1 MDSDSFDIR
10 LDTGASSTCTI
21 SQADFI
27 PGTYHKLHGYS
38 ISGISSGLTVLGY
51 GTIRWVL
58 YNDSQVP
65 IDIEIDRVLLIRDLP
80 MRLLSPQQL
89 AKQTA
94 GLRDGF
100 YVHSSTA
107 KLVFGGFTKTV
118 SYNLCNN
125 LPIIS
130 SFPGIVKFA
139 SYNSTLVADG
149 SLHGNLTYNQ
159 WQLLKWKNCLGHM
172 DFSRIQK
179 FSRLGLLPHELS
191 MVHPQDYPV

>member
-1 MDSDSFDIR
+1 MQPTKCSRTLHLDSDSFDIC
-10 LDTGASSTCTI
+10 LDTGASSTCTM
-21 SQADFI
+21 SQAAFI
-27 PGTYHKLHGYS
+27 PGTYHKLHGSS

-100 YVHSSTA
+100 YV
-107 KLVFGGFTKTV
+107 
-118 SYNLCNN
+118 
-125 LPIIS
+125 
-130 SFPGIVKFA
+130 
-139 SYNSTLVADG
+139 
-149 SLHGNLTYNQ
+149 
-159 WQLLKWKNCLGHM
+159 WQYRKVNFWWFYQN
-172 DFSRIQK
+172 
-179 FSRLGLLPHELS
+179 RLIL
-191 MVHPQDYPV
+191 